1 MNRFCGFSPCRSGSV
16 SLGDARTSFS
26 QAFHIHALPILI
38 FCAHFSAGI
47 TRMETSSTWI
57 FFFFCPHSCTPSLN
71 FFFSLYS
78 IVCMQKMQSCFDVVH
93 FFLSSPCVGG
103 KRFNIHGCSVPPSL
117 PSSVL
122 WRRLRWV
129 YTSLFF
135 STVPLLC
142 VFSSSLAYFLSGL
155 MDRGAKWAVFL
166 LFQQRGHLY
175 SIPGSQV
182 SYSAPLQVMSGP
194 WKVLQINLSWCFE
207 GNLTSMHS
215 SFHRNNYKGIVRRE
229 SEGEREKNP
238 GKLGALFLCVFS
250 LDEYGQCN
258 GGKKIWQVNTMAER
272 VFFLFYPP
280 FLFCFIS
287 SCRDSEKARWVT
299 GHEKRLLWNSCFLW
313 AGPSYICLLF
323 PDEISARFQWD
334 SFSSRLI
341 YIYSIH
347 RTNPEVNGGDSGA
360 GPLLY

>member
-1 MNRFCGFSPCRSGSV
+1 
-16 SLGDARTSFS
+16 
-26 QAFHIHALPILI
+26 
-38 FCAHFSAGI
+38 
-47 TRMETSSTWI
+47 
-57 FFFFCPHSCTPSLN
+57 
-71 FFFSLYS
+71 
-78 IVCMQKMQSCFDVVH
+78 MQKMQSCFDVVH

-103 KRFNIHGCSVPPSL
+103 KRFNIHGCSEPPT

-142 VFSSSLAYFLSGL
+142 VFSSSLAYFFLSGL

-229 SEGEREKNP
+229 SEGEREKKTRASCAHSFSAFSTRTNMGNVMGERRY
-238 GKLGALFLCVFS
+238 GKSIQWRRGF
-250 LDEYGQCN
+250 
-258 GGKKIWQVNTMAER
+258 
-272 VFFLFYPP
+272 FFLFFIPP
-280 FLFCFIS
+280 FLCCFIS